1 MSFNGDSASRFT
13 SKIPPSILG
22 PVGDVIR
29 KTIFNDKG
37 NPTTPVRKY
46 DPQEHSQLTSFSN
59 FMADVRTRGVAR
71 SNRFIVIFKTA
82 PAKMLTD
89 RDMPEIFGYDK
100 FPARTADHLMETNYR
115 IITRSCESAA
125 FPGENIQVQES
136 RFQSHLAKFPVLR
149 NQNETSWVFRCDNEM
164 TEKKF
169 FDLWS
174 GSIISRSTGDVS
186 YKSDYAIG
194 VRIIQFNEQG
204 KAIYAMDLEDFFPI
218 SVADM
223 ELSQAAGQDYHRI
236 NVTFSYSKIKISAID
251 EPDYSELDSARAST
265 GKSLSTY
272 DRITREIFKA
282 GKNIIL
288 KEINKNVPIG
298 NIPGIGNARDILG
311 SIGL

>member
-1 MSFNGDSASRFT
+1 MSFKGNGESRLT

-22 PVGDVIR
+22 SVGDVIR
-29 KTIFNDKG
+29 KTIFGKGG
-37 NPTTPVRKY
+37 NPSSPIRTYPA
-46 DPQEHSQLTSFSN
+46 QEHSQLTSFSN
-59 FMADVRTRGVAR
+59 FMADVRSRGVAR
-71 SNRFIVIFKTA
+71 SNRFIVIFKTI

-100 FPARTADHLMETNYR
+100 FPARTIDYLMETNYR
-115 IITRSCESAA
+115 IISRSCESAA

-136 RFQSHLAKFPVLR
+136 RFQSHLAKFPILR

-186 YKSDYAIG
+186 YKSDYAIET
-194 VRIIQFNEQG
+194 RIIQFNEQG
-204 KAIYAMDLEDFFPI
+204 KAIYAMDLENFFPI
-218 SVADM
+218 SIADM
-223 ELSQAAGQDYHRI
+223 EVSQAAGQDYHRI
-236 NVTFSYSKIKISAID
+236 NVTFSYSKVKISAID
-251 EPDYSELDSARAST
+251 EPDYAKLDSARAAT

-272 DRITREIFKA
+272 DRISREIFKA

-288 KEINKNVPIG
+288 KEINKNIPIG
-298 NIPGIGNARDILG
+298 NIPGIGNSRDILG
-311 SIGL
+311 ALGL